1 MKRNTI
7 LRIFEVI
14 ILGGWAIALLAPLLL
29 SSE

>member
-14 ILGGWAIALLAPLLL
+14 VLSGWAIALLAPLLL